1 MHRTGRH
8 MVGAN
13 LNIQVN
19 SPLLEELY
27 KGGDIILYKLLPLL
41 KYKGAIR
48 CHFQA
53 CYKDKIDEYKWKM
66 AHY

>member
-1 MHRTGRH
+1 

-48 CHFQA
+48 CHFQT
-53 CYKDKIDEYKWKM
+53 CYKDKIDELSGK
-66 AHY
+66 